1 MVYSKSFR
9 PDAKVFEEELAIHE
23 MFPKVV
29 CRHDNIGLD
38 LIPEMLEM
46 VEEFR
51 DQTAGNKTL
60 NVNSTHSTIE
70 TLHRLPV
77 FKDLGEEILR
87 VARGFMVEYG
97 YANHRASDLY
107 MAGMWFN
114 HSTKGNF
121 IFPHIHHGGFLSC
134 AYYLKA
140 DPEKHEVLFHDF
152 HKNIQEEPAEFNA
165 RNSEVFAIPCKPGR
179 LVIFH
184 SDQPHGV
191 PLQVHEDEKIVVAAN
206 MILKNVPKHEGRMA

>member
-1 MVYSKSFR
+1 MSYTSNFIKDDSEF
-9 PDAKVFEEELAIHE
+9 KEEAEIHE
-23 MFPKVV
+23 IFPKVV

-38 LIPEMLEM
+38 LIPDMLEM

-60 NVNSTHSTIE
+60 YVNSTHSTIE

-77 FKDLGEEILR
+77 FKDLAAEIIR

-97 YANHRASDLY
+97 YANHRASDLF

-140 DPEKHEVLFHDF
+140 DPTKHQVLFHDF
-152 HKNIQEEPAEFNA
+152 TKNIQEEPAQFNA
-165 RNSEVFAIPCKPGR
+165 RNTEVFAIPCKPGR

-206 MILKNVPKHEGRMA
+206 MILKNIPKDEGRMA